1 VDVLLVKEDSD
12 VMIVSQNG
20 KMIRIESSTIRQA
33 GRSTQGVRLVNLEDG
48 DKVAAAS
55 VLAEAEET
63 PPDETDLLPLQ

>member
-1 VDVLLVKEDSD
+1 VLLVKEDSD

-33 GRSTQGVRLVNLEDG
+33 GRSTQGVRLVNLDEG

-55 VLAEAEET
+55 VLAEAEES
-63 PPDETDLLPLQ
+63 PDNGTETLPLQ